1 MKRDVIFA
9 VSTILFSIVF
19 LLVSIFNPARQ
30 TTIIGPNTWPNII
43 MIFLMGLGS
52 IELVK
57 ALFFRKYDD
66 ANRDVSLS
74 REQRIKLLQLM
85 LSLVIAVVL
94 LPYAGFFITGWGLF
108 MYLALIF
115 GFKHKKILPILSL
128 IIVLLVILLF
138 GRVLSITLPRGVWIF
153 ESISG
158 ILY

>member
-9 VSTILFSIVF
+9 VSTILFSIIF
-19 LLVSIFNPARQ
+19 LLVSIFNPARL

-57 ALFFRKYDD
+57 TLFFRKYDD
-66 ANRDVSLS
+66 ANRDSTLS
-74 REQRIKLLQLM
+74 REQRIRLLQLM
-85 LSLVIAVVL
+85 LSLVITVVL
-94 LPYAGFFITGWGLF
+94 LPYAGFLLVSWGLF
-108 MYLALIF
+108 IYLAMIF
-115 GFKHKKILPILSL
+115 GFKNKKILPLVSL
-128 IIVLLVILLF
+128 VAVVLVILLF